1 VSANLSRAAA
11 PPAVLSD
18 LVDVRWLR
26 EGVLVLGAAG
36 LVGIA
41 AQLAVPVPG
50 TPVPVTGQTFAV
62 LLSGAALGARRSV
75 LSMLL
80 YLLAG
85 VAGVPW
91 FSDGTSGSAAP
102 SFGYIVGFVP
112 AVALVGF
119 LAQRGWDRSPARTVA
134 SMAAGTMLIY
144 AVGVPWLAGALG
156 VTIAEAADLGLW
168 PFLFGD
174 ALKVVA
180 AAGLLP
186 LAWAAVRGGPPRLSR
201 GRSPA

>member
-26 EGVLVLGAAG
+26 EGVMVLGAAG

-85 VAGVPW
+85 VAGLPW

-186 LAWAAVRGGPPRLSR
+186 LAWAAVRGARQD
-201 GRSPA
+201 